1 MDLKALDLSL
11 QEIIK
16 KRMALQKIDYNNP
29 KYDDIEEELHDAED
43 AFQDDFGDFLE
54 EQFQDIHD
62 EICPDTDVL
71 HPIAYIAKAYIIS
84 PENKYSVAA
93 TEGVYVEADKY
104 PDKDTKLA
112 LVPSPLRVILNIGKE
127 SQIVVWEAKQ

>member
-1 MDLKALDLSL
+1 MDLKALDADL

-29 KYDDIEEELHDAED
+29 KYDDVEEELHDAED

-84 PENKYSVAA
+84 SENTYSVAS

-104 PDKDTKLA
+104 PGKDTKLA
-112 LVPSPLRVILNIGKE
+112 LVPNPLRVILNIGKDN
-127 SQIVVWEAKQ
+127 QIVVWEAGG

>member
-1 MDLKALDLSL
+1 MDLKALDADL

-29 KYDDIEEELHDAED
+29 KYDDVEEELHDAED

-84 PENKYSVAA
+84 SENTYSVAS

-104 PDKDTKLA
+104 PGKDTKLA
-112 LVPSPLRVILNIGKE
+112 LVPNPLRVILNIGKDN
-127 SQIVVWEAKQ
+127 QIVVWEAEG

>member
-1 MDLKALDLSL
+1 MDLKALDADL

-29 KYDDIEEELHDAED
+29 KYDDVEEELHDAED
-43 AFQDDFGDFLE
+43 SFQDDFGDFLE

-71 HPIAYIAKAYIIS
+71 HPIAYIAKTYIIS
-84 PENKYSVAA
+84 NENAYSVAS

-104 PDKDTKLA
+104 PGKDTKLA
-112 LVPSPLRVILNIGKE
+112 LVPNPLRVILNIGKDN
-127 SQIVVWEAKQ
+127 QIVVWEAEG